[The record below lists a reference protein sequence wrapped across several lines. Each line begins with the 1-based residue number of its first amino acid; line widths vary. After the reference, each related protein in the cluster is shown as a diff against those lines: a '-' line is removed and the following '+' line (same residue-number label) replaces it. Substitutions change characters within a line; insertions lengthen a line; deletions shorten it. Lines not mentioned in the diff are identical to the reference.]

1 MLPRTSPAL
10 WGERAGNPPMPGLL
24 PPVAA
29 LGSNVLSGVIEFYQE
44 PDGKV
49 RRHYYDR
56 EYISMAGRLAE
67 MMGKAPAE
75 RAKWRWIN
83 YYGPTGTI
91 PVVLYANVLGT
102 NELPPLTF
110 SKKFVFVAK

>member
-44 PDGKV
+44 PDGKG

-56 EYISMAGRLAE
+56 DYLSMAWRLAE
-67 MMGKAPAE
+67 MMGKAPPE
-75 RAKWRWIN
+75 RAKRGSIN
-83 YYGPTGTI
+83 YYGPSGTI
-91 PVVLYANVLGT
+91 DHVPYAAAPSTTGI
-102 NELPPLTF
+102 PPITSSTTF
-110 SKKFVFVAK
+110 